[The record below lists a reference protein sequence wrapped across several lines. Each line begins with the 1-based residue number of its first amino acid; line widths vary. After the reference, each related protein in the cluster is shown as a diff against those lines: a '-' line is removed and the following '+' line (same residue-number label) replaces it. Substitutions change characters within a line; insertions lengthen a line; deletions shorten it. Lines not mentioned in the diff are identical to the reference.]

1 MSATIDLYLHKCNP
15 NAKMRSVRATNRN
28 ATISLQWLSKMAFLV
43 IDVVFVCL
51 FVCFSLQ
58 EMLFKCDIL
67 QESMSGVMLMSD
79 F

>member
-15 NAKMRSVRATNRN
+15 NAKMRSVRATNPN
-28 ATISLQWLSKMAFLV
+28 ATISLQWLSKMAFLA

-58 EMLFKCDIL
+58 EMLFKCDII
-67 QESMSGVMLMSD
+67 QGSMSGVILMSD

>member
-1 MSATIDLYLHKCNP
+1 MAE
-15 NAKMRSVRATNRN
+15 
-28 ATISLQWLSKMAFLV
+28 QMAFLA

-58 EMLFKCDIL
+58 EMLFKCDII
-67 QESMSGVMLMSD
+67 QGSMSGVILMSD